1 MGKLTTEPV
10 RPGMMGSL
18 PTSSNQLLQDL
29 EPFVG
34 LSRKKVLLTG
44 LIQQTCEG
52 GAYVLLQ
59 PPEGGI
65 MVQGVLQRQDDT
77 EDFFQPKRGCVGR
90 CEWEVGWETLS
101 LFNLSSV
108 FFLGEKIVGADG

>member
-1 MGKLTTEPV
+1 M
-10 RPGMMGSL
+10 
-18 PTSSNQLLQDL
+18 

-77 EDFFQPKRGCVGR
+77 EDFFQPKRGGVGR
-90 CEWEVGWETLS
+90 CEWEVGWETSSPWWDVVNCRCSTYQVCFFWVKRS
-101 LFNLSSV
+101 LGLMVEKEKKTLYHTNLNTV
-108 FFLGEKIVGADG
+108 LD

>member
-1 MGKLTTEPV
+1 
-10 RPGMMGSL
+10 MMGSL
-18 PTSSNQLLQDL
+18 PNFFQPNGFLQDL

-77 EDFFQPKRGCVGR
+77 EDFFQPKRNGDVLGDVSGR
-90 CEWEVGWETLS
+90 
-101 LFNLSSV
+101 
-108 FFLGEKIVGADG
+108 